1 MRTVIR
7 NISNQLNKGAE
18 YLIIG
23 LIAAISVLI
32 FTQVVF
38 RYVFNYSLFW
48 SEELGRYTLIWI
60 TFIGASIGFKKKSH
74 VGVDF
79 LYNAFNVKVKQIL
92 TVISDL
98 IILILALILT
108 VYGVRLSKFVHMQ
121 SSAALLIPMS
131 IPYSAVAI
139 GGFLTFFHSLD
150 FLLEDLYRLGRNN
163 KV

>member
-60 TFIGASIGFKKKSH
+60 TFIGASIGFKRNLMLEWI
-74 VGVDF
+74 F
-79 LYNAFNVKVKQIL
+79 
-92 TVISDL
+92 
-98 IILILALILT
+98 
-108 VYGVRLSKFVHMQ
+108 
-121 SSAALLIPMS
+121 S
-131 IPYSAVAI
+131 IMH
-139 GGFLTFFHSLD
+139 LM
-150 FLLEDLYRLGRNN
+150 
-163 KV
+163 